1 MFLKK
6 YSQQA
11 RQEVNI
17 QPSEKPVK
25 GANIQRAMENGK
37 LWEYRVVEG
46 GGKLGEPIKPLCP
59 GTRCQLD
66 FEGLHSSWRSSA
78 SWDPKDKEGK
88 GSAVL

>member
-6 YSQQA
+6 YGQQA
-11 RQEVNI
+11 RQELNI

-25 GANIQRAMENGK
+25 GANIQRAMWNGK
-37 LWEYRVVEG
+37 LWRYRMVEG

-66 FEGLHSSWRSSA
+66 FEELHTCQHPGIPNTKR
-78 SWDPKDKEGK
+78 EG
-88 GSAVL
+88 ALCVYY